1 MAKINYIDPVLK
13 GALKEV
19 PEVITRETELAFDIV
34 KRIYDILSRKSW
46 TQADLAR
53 ATHKTEAEVSRWLS
67 GTYNF
72 TIKSL
77 ALIESATGE
86 KIVSVN
92 QYRKP
97 SELVSGYRISP
108 RKAAFLNSPKAKYG
122 KK

>member
-1 MAKINYIDPVLK
+1 MAKINYIDPVLE

-19 PEVITRETELAFDIV
+19 PEVITRETELAIDIV
-34 KRIYDILSRKSW
+34 KRIYDILSRKSL

-86 KIVSVN
+86 KIISVN

>member
-34 KRIYDILSRKSW
+34 KRIYDILSRKGW
-46 TQADLAR
+46 TQADLAK
-53 ATHKTEAEVSRWLS
+53 AAHKTEAEVSRWLS

-72 TIKSL
+72 TIRSL

-97 SELVSGYRISP
+97 SELVSGYRVSP
-108 RKAAFLNSPKAKYG
+108 RKAAFLNSPKARYG

>member
-1 MAKINYIDPVLK
+1 MAKINYIDPVLE

-19 PEVITRETELAFDIV
+19 PEAITRETELAFDIV

-77 ALIESATGE
+77 ART
-86 KIVSVN
+86 
-92 QYRKP
+92 
-97 SELVSGYRISP
+97 
-108 RKAAFLNSPKAKYG
+108 
-122 KK
+122 

>member
-1 MAKINYIDPVLK
+1 MTKIHYIDQVLES
-13 GALKEV
+13 ALKEV
-19 PEVITRETELAFDIV
+19 PDEITRETELAFDIV
-34 KRIYDILSRKSW
+34 SRIYGILSRKGWS
-46 TQADLAR
+46 QADLAR

-86 KIVSVN
+86 KIISVN